1 MIPIGYL
8 VLAFSVPAQ
17 YLAQVTGQHLG
28 CAGWAQYLAQA
39 TGQHLGCA
47 GWAQYLAQHLGCAG
61 WAQYL
66 AQATGQHLGCASWA
80 QHLAQATG
88 QHLALRLQFD
98 GSDRAQ
104 PFSLVDHVLALAAQH
119 KCH

>member
-17 YLAQVTGQHLG
+17 Y
-28 CAGWAQYLAQA
+28 
-39 TGQHLGCA
+39 
-47 GWAQYLAQHLGCAG
+47 
-61 WAQYL
+61 
-66 AQATGQHLGCASWA
+66 
-80 QHLAQATG
+80 LAQATG

>member
-47 GWAQYLAQHLGCAG
+47 GWAQYLAQ
-61 WAQYL
+61 
-66 AQATGQHLGCASWA
+66 ATGQHLGCASWA

-98 GSDRAQ
+98 GSDRVQ
-104 PFSLVDHVLALAAQH
+104 PFSLVDHVLTLAAQH